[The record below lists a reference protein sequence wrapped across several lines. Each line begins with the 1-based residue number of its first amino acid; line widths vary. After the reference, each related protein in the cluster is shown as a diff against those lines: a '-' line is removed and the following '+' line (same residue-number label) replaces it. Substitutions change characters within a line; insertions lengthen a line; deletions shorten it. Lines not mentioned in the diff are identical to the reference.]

1 MTVNKNQKKNEVNR
15 QIYKTKSLFQE
26 KLNVNKI
33 KSKTFKLIFNRVQIL
48 LSMLFRNL
56 KLLKYHKLVNKM
68 KK

>member
-1 MTVNKNQKKNEVNR
+1 MTINKNQKKNEVNR
-15 QIYKTKSLFQE
+15 QIYKTNSLFQE
-26 KLNVNKI
+26 KSTVNKI

-56 KLLKYHKLVNKM
+56 KLLKYHNLVNKM